1 MKFKFFKS
9 FKFFPGPE
17 RKALAVFAAISMI
30 VFAIVSLNAFFDV
43 FYYYEITNTLEYQ
56 KILANSIVPQNM
68 PVFAEFSLL
77 HPAMLTFIIFF
88 LSADASAVSYGV
100 WRGRSW
106 GRISAAYSLYIM
118 AAVLL
123 ILVIFPQIVIPQP
136 VNYQNGD
143 FEQYNSFAKILSL
156 VFRIMS
162 TLLIFLSLWGARYFE
177 KLSVFPSDNF
187 YLPEKKD
194 S

>member
-88 LSADASAVSYGV
+88 LSADVSAVSYSF
-100 WRGRSW
+100 WFN
-106 GRISAAYSLYIM
+106 
-118 AAVLL
+118 
-123 ILVIFPQIVIPQP
+123 ILAF
-136 VNYQNGD
+136 
-143 FEQYNSFAKILSL
+143 F
-156 VFRIMS
+156 
-162 TLLIFLSLWGARYFE
+162 TYFE
-177 KLSVFPSDNF
+177 ATIILISF
-187 YLPEKKD
+187 Y
-194 S
+194 